1 MRERPLEG
9 ESEGE
14 ASTPKGWWV
23 GRCREGS
30 VKREAPSAPLLG
42 TKASWCARRADMH
55 GVCRGQLASERDL
68 CADAARV
75 MSLVIP
81 RWRE

>member
-1 MRERPLEG
+1 MEG

-30 VKREAPSAPLLG
+30 VKREAPSAPVLG

-75 MSLVIP
+75 MSLVIS
-81 RWRE
+81 RWRK